1 MRRLCTTCTLQ
12 IVIVN
17 VLSVISRWGGKGR
30 IDGEATTEATTEA
43 KWQVY
48 RRASQRGSKGCWLRA
63 IDRDRR
69 PVPT

>member
-1 MRRLCTTCTLQ
+1 MSEFSARGGYRRGQHCVKL
-12 IVIVN
+12 VSAVK
-17 VLSVISRWGGKGR
+17 LSLRAVR
-30 IDGEATTEATTEA
+30 EATTKA

-48 RRASQRGSKGCWLRA
+48 RRASQRGSKGCRLRA